1 MQPFYIYQFEVKKL
15 KIAILIIIL
24 YVSVFTFVLLPSSS
38 AHIADSTL
46 IQEKKNVKNNV
57 DIKFSYLPE
66 KPIIDTFT
74 KLEFSVTN
82 LKTGEHFHDFIARV
96 TVTNG
101 QRLFKFQNITVR
113 NGDFSVD
120 YIFPDD
126 GTHQV
131 LLRIDTKEFIQP
143 ASFQVF
149 VPHQS
154 PPSILNPFPTS
165 PGSSNENDLGIL
177 VSKILAILFP
187 AAGVTALIIM
197 LKKEPKIP

>member
-1 MQPFYIYQFEVKKL
+1 MNPPNPNLVTATVLFF
-15 KIAILIIIL
+15 IAVFIIISCSL
-24 YVSVFTFVLLPSSS
+24 SS
-38 AHIADSTL
+38 AHILDSAR
-46 IQEKKNVKNNV
+46 IQDWKDTGNNLE
-57 DIKFSYLPE
+57 IKFGYSPE
-66 KPIIDTFT
+66 KPIIDAFT

-82 LKTGEHFHDFIARV
+82 LKTGEHVQNFIAHI

-101 QRLFKFQNITVR
+101 QRLFKFQNITVQ
-113 NGDFSVD
+113 NGDFSVY

-131 LLRIDTKEFIQP
+131 LLRIDRNDSIRL

-165 PGSSNENDLGIL
+165 PGTNENDPGIL
-177 VSKILAILFP
+177 ASKILAVLLP
-187 AAGVTALIIM
+187 VAGVTAVVIM
-197 LKKEPKIP
+197 LKKKPKMRL

>member
-1 MQPFYIYQFEVKKL
+1 MKRP
-15 KIAILIIIL
+15 KIVSITIFFSIMVFAIM
-24 YVSVFTFVLLPSSS
+24 SFPSSS
-38 AHIADSTL
+38 AHILDSTI
-46 IQEKKNVKNNV
+46 IQERKDVKNNI
-57 DIKFSYLPE
+57 DILFSYKPE
-66 KPIIDTFT
+66 KPIIDAFT

-82 LKTGEHFHDFIARV
+82 LKTGEHLHDFIARI

-101 QRLFKFQNITVR
+101 QRLFKFQNITVP

-131 LLRIDTKEFIQP
+131 LLRIDRNDTIQL

-165 PGSSNENDLGIL
+165 PGTSANDPGIL
-177 VSKILAILFP
+177 ASKILAIVLP
-187 AAGVTALIIM
+187 AAGITALVII
-197 LKKEPKIP
+197 LKKKPKVHS